1 MLTRVPASGRCKLI
15 DADVE
20 LVLDGHVR
28 RVGAKT
34 ELVCPLPFGGCRY
47 TYDAGNNTFTAS
59 EVTPGSCAASKA
71 GVATCRGGV
80 SACAQYAA
88 TSSSWPSQVSRAE
101 VTIEVALE
109 DSDDFTQSGVSF
121 TLFPPIV
128 LTSSAPEWGPVR
140 GGFSFRADGSGLSEA
155 AAHLSAGGALRV
167 WCRFSR
173 VEIEGGLEVEL
184 ATAGVGVTVEGALA
198 GGGGGVDCPVPV
210 TLNRAAAYAVEISLN
225 E

>member
-1 MLTRVPASGRCKLI
+1 MHNDTLQYVAYGLKTSSPSNSPADRDANLTLDIEGYDYSMLTRVPASGRCKLI

-20 LVLDGHVR
+20 LVLDGHLR

-80 SACAQYAA
+80 SACTQYAA

-128 LTSSAPEWGPVR
+128 LTSSTPEWGPVR
-140 GGFSFRADGSGLSEA
+140 GGF
-155 AAHLSAGGALRV
+155 
-167 WCRFSR
+167 
-173 VEIEGGLEVEL
+173 
-184 ATAGVGVTVEGALA
+184 
-198 GGGGGVDCPVPV
+198 
-210 TLNRAAAYAVEISLN
+210 
-225 E
+225 